1 MVPRPVNSL
10 FTGRTELVDRIQSA
24 LRDDDQGTTK
34 VKRLVITGI
43 GGMGKSEVCLQIAH
57 VMRKE
62 CVAESC
68 YCNMSARLLIVNSF
82 WGVFWVDVGSESN
95 AKNDFLAVAKTLGSS
110 AESVEESLRVLAN
123 TKEHWLLILDNADD
137 PRYDYAR
144 YLPSGTHGAVLMT
157 SRIPQCARYS
167 MSPVETLEGLDEELS
182 TQLFLK
188 AAQVP
193 EESWQ
198 SWNTQAQEIVRLLG
212 AHTLALIQA
221 GAYIAEG
228 YCRLDQYLERYQR
241 QRKRLL
247 EHYPEQE
254 QSRYRHVYAT
264 FEASIDVLGSSGNE
278 AGRDAL
284 DLLAILCTLQSS
296 VLPLHVFAEAWAGA
310 KERLKAEGTVMGD
323 TYALGRRHA
332 SQLPEFIDGQAN
344 EWDDYRLNKAST
356 LLTSLSLVTRH
367 RLDDLDGLSMH
378 PLAHAWAKDRLGKEQ
393 QQAAWVR
400 VGCLLALS
408 RKYETWTVP
417 EKLLRPH
424 LQAFLSPSVDAMFSF
439 SPLEMIVPILLQ
451 CGRALNQMRED
462 GRLESLLDG
471 IYGVLQITPS
481 NPSQEHVEL
490 WNLAAINMRY
500 MGHAREAVAL
510 LEHVVKMQEATLAET
525 HPDRLS
531 SQHELA
537 SAYRVNGQITEAIAL
552 LEHVVNVRET
562 TLADT
567 HPNQLASQHELA
579 SAYNSNGQITK
590 AVALLEHV
598 VKVEET
604 TLAEIHPERLK
615 SQHRLAMAYYDDGQI
630 KEAVTLLERVVALRR
645 KILEEIHPE
654 RLASQ
659 HELARI
665 YYDNGQTK
673 EAVALLEHVVAV
685 ESQVVEEN
693 HPNRLISIELL
704 QWMYSDLAE
713 SEGRV

>member
-1 MVPRPVNSL
+1 
-10 FTGRTELVDRIQSA
+10 
-24 LRDDDQGTTK
+24 
-34 VKRLVITGI
+34 
-43 GGMGKSEVCLQIAH
+43 
-57 VMRKE
+57 
-62 CVAESC
+62 
-68 YCNMSARLLIVNSF
+68 MSARLLTASSF

-123 TKEHWLLILDNADD
+123 TKERWLLILDNADD
-137 PRYDYAR
+137 PRCDYAR
-144 YLPSGTHGAVLMT
+144 YLPSGTQGAVLMT

-167 MSPVETLEGLDEELS
+167 TSLEETLEGLDGELS

-284 DLLAILCTLQSS
+284 DLLAILCMLQSS
-296 VLPLHVFAEAWAGA
+296 VLPLQVFADAWEDA
-310 KERLKAEGTVMGD
+310 KDVLQYGD
-323 TYALGRRHA
+323 TETDEMREIYYLKQQHV

-356 LLTSLSLVTRH
+356 LLTSLSLMTRH

-393 QQAAWVR
+393 QQAVWVR

-408 RKYETWTVP
+408 WRKGWSEVWQVH

-439 SPLEMIVPILLQ
+439 SPLEIIVPILFQ
-451 CGRALNQMRED
+451 CGWALDQMRED

-471 IYGVLQITPS
+471 VYGVLQITPS

-490 WNLAAINMRY
+490 WSLAARNMSY
-500 MGHAREAVAL
+500 VGHAREAVAL
-510 LEHVVKMQEATLAET
+510 LEHVVKMQETTLAETHPNRLASQHQLANAYLNDGQITKAVTLLEHVVKMQETTLAET
-525 HPDRLS
+525 HPD
-531 SQHELA
+531 
-537 SAYRVNGQITEAIAL
+537 
-552 LEHVVNVRET
+552 
-562 TLADT
+562 
-567 HPNQLASQHELA
+567 QLASQHELA
-579 SAYNSNGQITK
+579 SAYLKNRQITK

-598 VKVEET
+598 VKVQET
-604 TLAEIHPERLK
+604 TLAETHPERL
-615 SQHRLAMAYYDDGQI
+615 
-630 KEAVTLLERVVALRR
+630 V
-645 KILEEIHPE
+645 
-654 RLASQ
+654 SQ
-659 HELARI
+659 HELAI
-665 YYDNGQTK
+665 AYYKDGQTNEAVALLARVVALKRKVLEETHPEQLASQHMLAVAYYKDGQTK

-685 ESQVVEEN
+685 KSLVFNDN
-693 HPNRLISIELL
+693 HPSRLISIESL
-704 QWMYSDLAE
+704 QWMYAMRAE
-713 SEGRV
+713 NKD